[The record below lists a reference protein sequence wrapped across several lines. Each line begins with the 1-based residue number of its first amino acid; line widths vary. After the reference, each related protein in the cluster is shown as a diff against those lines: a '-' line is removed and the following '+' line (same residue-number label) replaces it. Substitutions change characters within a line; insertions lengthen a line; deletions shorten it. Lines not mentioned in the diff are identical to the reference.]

1 MLISTDYAWALR
13 KTVHFET
20 LLNRPR
26 SIFTRARQWYTPAVA
41 KKKINPSDKLTAS
54 QIEIVGQ
61 FKDYSHENLKLTF
74 EQVVRREFGPKLFSS
89 SPNGRKFEKECRA
102 IFDKER
108 EA

>member
-1 MLISTDYAWALR
+1 MGPFCS
-13 KTVHFET
+13 H
-20 LLNRPR
+20 NRQILHPPGW
-26 SIFTRARQWYTPAVA
+26 WYTSAVA

-61 FKDYSHENLKLTF
+61 FKDYSHESPKLTF
-74 EQVVRREFGPKLFSS
+74 EQVVRKTFGPKLFSR
-89 SPNGRKFEKECRA
+89 SPNGRKFENECRA